1 MGLASDNVVK
11 RRQSEQMGDAYPGPL
26 AMSGWLRTALETD
39 ALFRME
45 LANTR
50 TGEPIG
56 SMEIPFRAVEA

>member
-1 MGLASDNVVK
+1 
-11 RRQSEQMGDAYPGPL
+11 MGDAYPGPL